1 MSNPT
6 VLYVDRERSSRATA
20 LERLREHARCGEDV
34 RSEEHAR
41 CGENARDVTFVTAE
55 SVAAATETL
64 AARDVDCVVT
74 EYDLPDGNGLE
85 VAERVRDEQPDAGC
99 VLYTETDRTEIET
112 EEAGGTVAEF
122 VPKGFPDAAEELWR
136 VVEFTVESAAQ
147 TAYPLPQD
155 EAERLDALD
164 AYELDPE
171 TLQPDVQRLTDLAA
185 RHFDAPQA
193 SVNLI
198 EEHSQQ
204 FLACHSTDWTPT
216 SREDSICTYTILDE
230 GEVTVIED
238 VKADPRFAD
247 NQSLEELGIRS
258 YAGANLTT
266 EEGLSIGTLC
276 VYDDE
281 PRTFSADD
289 RAFLGT
295 LADVAM
301 SVIDLRHEVSELES
315 ESTAPAQGGEE
326 S

>member
-1 MSNPT
+1 MSNRT
-6 VLYVDRERSSRATA
+6 VLYVDRERSSREDA
-20 LERLREHARCGEDV
+20 LERLREHARSG
-34 RSEEHAR
+34 EHAR
-41 CGENARDVTFVTAE
+41 EVTFLAAE
-55 SVAAATETL
+55 SVADATETL
-64 AARDVDCVVT
+64 ADRDVDCVVT
-74 EYDLPDGNGLE
+74 EYDLPDGTGLAL
-85 VAERVRDEQPDAGC
+85 AERVREVQPDAGC
-99 VLYTETDRTEIET
+99 VLYTETDRAEIET
-112 EEAGGTVAEF
+112 DEAGGTVAEF

-147 TAYPLPQD
+147 TAYPLPQN
-155 EAERLDALD
+155 EAERLDALE

-185 RHFDAPQA
+185 QHFDAPQA

-198 EEHSQQ
+198 KEHSQQ

-230 GEVTVIED
+230 DEVTVIGD
-238 VKADPRFAD
+238 VKADPRFED
-247 NQSLEELGIRS
+247 NESLDELGIRS
-258 YAGANLTT
+258 YAGASLTT
-266 EEGLSIGTLC
+266 DEGLSIGTLC

-289 RAFLGT
+289 RTFLST

-301 SVIDLRHEVSELES
+301 SVIELRHEVSAQKS
-315 ESTAPAQGGEE
+315 ESTAPTRRGDG